1 MNFQIMQEHIKW
13 KNGSPLEKPRV
24 RTMNLIQFSN
34 TVRTLVY
41 SALGGR
47 LELTFGQVM
56 LDIEKP
62 VFDG

>member
-1 MNFQIMQEHIKW
+1 
-13 KNGSPLEKPRV
+13 
-24 RTMNLIQFSN
+24 MNLIQFSN

-56 LDIEKP
+56 LGIEKP